1 MFSWLFSAIKFV
13 GKLFVETIIG
23 STFEAVIFGI

>member
-13 GKLFVETIIG
+13 GRLFVETIIG
-23 STFEAVIFGI
+23 ATFEAVIFGI

>member
-13 GKLFVETIIG
+13 GRLFIETIVG
-23 STFEAVIFGI
+23 TTLEAVIFGI